1 MTRSIVP
8 LCTALLLATTA
19 AAQTPPPPPGAP
31 AGPDP
36 FGGNLFP
43 PELIMQSQQAL
54 GLRDEQ
60 RNAMIAEVQ
69 RVQAQSAPIQ
79 WRLTQSVERLAT
91 ALQQSRVDEAAV
103 LEMLDGILAAER
115 ELKRLQIGLLVRLKN
130 GLTAEQQALLR
141 ARMGG
146 RSGQRPS

>member
-1 MTRSIVP
+1 MTKSIIP
-8 LCTALLLATTA
+8 LCAALLLATTA
-19 AAQTPPPPPGAP
+19 AAQTPPTGAP

-54 GLRDEQ
+54 GLTEEQ

-69 RVQAQSAPIQ
+69 RAQAQSAPIQ

-91 ALQQSRVDEAAV
+91 ALQQPRVDEAAV

-130 GLTAEQQALLR
+130 RLTAEQQGLLR
-141 ARMGG
+141 DRMGG